1 MSREPTHV
9 AVVSDCPLLLHGL
22 IRVVDSAPE
31 LHRLLAAG
39 RNGAAPHE
47 VGEAD
52 VVLLNLR
59 VPVGE
64 VCDLVTRLHRK
75 GRRVVVLS
83 AAATQ
88 TDLVLLIEAGARGYV
103 NQWAGEEELLNAL
116 RTVASGRSYFST
128 SFFGDLDVHK
138 NLPRITD
145 REQQILRL
153 VANGATD
160 REIAA
165 ELNISEHT
173 VHSHLDRLSSKTG
186 YRRRADLTRLALRRG
201 MAAVEPAEEGFEL
214 PRRD

>member
-1 MSREPTHV
+1 MSREPTCV
-9 AVVSDCPLLLHGL
+9 AVVSDCPLLLYGL

-31 LHRLLAAG
+31 LQRLRGAG
-39 RNGAAPHE
+39 DNGTPPHE
-47 VGEAD
+47 VGEAE
-52 VVLLNLR
+52 VVLLNLSGSVR
-59 VPVGE
+59 E
-64 VCDLVTRLHRK
+64 TCDLVVRLHER

-103 NQWAGEEELLNAL
+103 SQWAGEEELLAAL

-128 SFFGDLDVHK
+128 SFFGDRDVHK
-138 NLPRITD
+138 NPPRITE
-145 REQQILRL
+145 REWQILRL

-173 VHSHLDRLSSKTG
+173 VHSHLDRLCSKTG
-186 YRRRADLTRLALRRG
+186 YRRRADLTRLALKRG
-201 MAAVEPAEEGFEL
+201 MAATEPAEEG
-214 PRRD
+214 

>member
-1 MSREPTHV
+1 MSREPTYV

-22 IRVVDSAPE
+22 IRVVDGAPE
-31 LHRLLAAG
+31 LRRLHAAG
-39 RNGAAPHE
+39 TDGAPPHE
-47 VGEAD
+47 VGQAE

-59 VPVGE
+59 ASVRE
-64 VCDLVTRLHRK
+64 ICDLVARLHEK

-88 TDLVLLIEAGARGYV
+88 TDLVLFIEAGARGYV
-103 NQWAGEEELLNAL
+103 SQWAREEELLTAL
-116 RTVASGRSYFST
+116 RAVAAGRSYFST
-128 SFFGDLDVHK
+128 GFFGDHDVHK
-138 NLPRITD
+138 NPPRITE
-145 REQQILRL
+145 REQQILHL

-173 VHSHLDRLSSKTG
+173 VHSHLDRLCSKTG

-201 MAAVEPAEEGFEL
+201 MAAMEPAEEG
-214 PRRD
+214 